1 MFLLIIVTLCSIQY
15 SLISLISTFSNFTST
30 QGPQHTHLHTNG
42 TLTHPIIVLFNALV
56 TYKRILFLG
65 GANQPASHV
74 SNFVLSAAALGSG
87 CGMLFGSD
95 MTERCF
101 PYSNLTN
108 LDNVLGV

>member
-1 MFLLIIVTLCSIQY
+1 M
-15 SLISLISTFSNFTST
+15 
-30 QGPQHTHLHTNG
+30 
-42 TLTHPIIVLFNALV
+42 
-56 TYKRILFLG
+56 TYKRVLILG
-65 GANQPASHV
+65 GANQPASQV

-87 CGMLFGSD
+87 CGMFFGAE